1 MQSLGVVDV
10 GANDIEENHVL
21 AHALANVSQSDRA
34 EGWAIKRSSDFV
46 NEYPRLTEEGTR
58 TAGTP
63 ENLNHLLGAF
73 PCLFPYGEG
82 GFEVDR
88 PTPVSYEAHCRWALR
103 YSDKRFRL
111 DHFFM
116 FQVFGVLQKRQ
127 VCAAAALQMS
137 KSLFLRHEQA
147 IRGLTS
153 SDFELAGTEE
163 MVHKLLSNPTI
174 RSFRHSL
181 SAVRS
186 KVMGT
191 DESHIMIRSLIWGM
205 CMMKNPPSIWLTI
218 NPSDMQ
224 DPIAQV
230 LCGQEIDLD
239 HFTRAYD
246 RPSDVAVASDPYAA
260 ASFFHIIV
268 NAILQQL
275 LGIKG
280 YKHRQPVQREK
291 GILGI
296 VEAYIGTV
304 EAQGRGTLH
313 LHIVLW
319 LHGAPTS
326 DQMKECLLNEQFREK
341 VKSFITSNIRAD
353 LHDVPGPS
361 VLSIPRERCVA
372 FSRPID
378 PRLPQYEENR
388 DNAEKQLARM
398 VQVHQCS
405 QGCMKLIRG
414 RFMCKRKAPFPLA
427 EDDWINSDSAWGPKR
442 TYGYFNNWC
451 PAILQCLRANHDIK
465 LLTNGM
471 ETKDIAWYLTYYITK
486 KRKESSNTSAL
497 LAKNFAFH
505 SADKIINSDLV
516 KTNKL
521 LLQRCANTLSR
532 EQELSGPEV
541 VNYIMGWGDR
551 YISHHFVTIP
561 WYSIQSSLRKTFPV
575 LRKQG

>member
-1 MQSLGVVDV
+1 M
-10 GANDIEENHVL
+10 
-21 AHALANVSQSDRA
+21 

-46 NEYPRLTEEGTR
+46 NEYPRLSEDGTR
-58 TAGTP
+58 SAGTP
-63 ENLNHLLGAF
+63 DNPNHLLGTF

-88 PTPVSYEAHCRWALR
+88 PTAISYEAHCRWALR

-111 DHFFM
+111 DHFFI
-116 FQVFGVLQKRQ
+116 FQAFGVLQKREI
-127 VCAAAALQMS
+127 CAAAALQMS
-137 KSLFLRHEQA
+137 KSSFLRHERT

-153 SDFELAGTEE
+153 SDFEKAGAEE
-163 MVHKLLSNPTI
+163 MAHKPLSNSTI
-174 RSFRHSL
+174 RSFRNSL

-191 DESHIMIRSLIWGM
+191 DESRIKIRSFIWGV

-218 NPSDMQ
+218 NPADMQ

-239 HFTRAYD
+239 NFTTMDD
-246 RPSDVAVASDPYAA
+246 RPSDVAIASDPYAA
-260 ASFFHIIV
+260 ASFFHLMV

-291 GILGI
+291 GILGH
-296 VEAYIGTV
+296 VEAHVGTV

-313 LHIVLW
+313 LHIILW

-326 DQMKECLLNEQFREK
+326 DEMKQCLLNEEFQKK
-341 VKSFITSNIRAD
+341 VKSFIKSNIRAD
-353 LHDVPGPS
+353 LHDVPGSS

-378 PRLPQYEENR
+378 PRSPNYEETR
-388 DNAEKQLARM
+388 DNAEKRLART
-398 VQVHQCS
+398 VQIHQCG
-405 QGCMKLIRG
+405 QGCMKLFRG
-414 RFMCKRKAPFPLA
+414 RFICKRKAPFPLA
-427 EDDWINSDSAWGPKR
+427 DDDWIKPDGTWGPKR
-442 TYGYFNNWC
+442 SYGYFNNWC
-451 PAILQCLRANHDIK
+451 PSILQCLRANHDIK
-465 LLTNGM
+465 LITNSI
-471 ETKDIAWYLTYYITK
+471 ETKDIAWYISHYITK

-497 LAKNFAFH
+497 MAKTFAFH
-505 SADKIINSDLV
+505 PANESRSSDLIA
-516 KTNKL
+516 TNKL

-541 VNYIMGWGDR
+541 VSYIMGWGDR

-561 WYSIQSSLRKTFPV
+561 WLTIASALPKTFAV
-575 LRKQG
+575 LRRQR